1 MSIRTLIA
9 LSTIPFAANAVIPCT
24 KKSSIDATKNRRTWI
39 YEFDSEMVSLVK
51 HNICDEWTFSSNS
64 EEKSSVSTYR
74 FSLNKRQRRA
84 AQRKGFLQ
92 GCKGSYKCPNG
103 DRCFSKMLGKV
114 LSNGC
119 ALPER
124 SGVPRNAA
132 NRPGINYSFEFP
144 SSNVQLSERDI
155 DLLVKTRPAE
165 VQQCAINVRDRCKN
179 QGKCFRKFFNM
190 MRDLPIICGCLPGF
204 KGRYCHIMD
213 A

>member
-1 MSIRTLIA
+1 MSIRTFIA
-9 LSTIPFAANAVIPCT
+9 LSAIPLAANAVIPCT

-39 YEFDSEMVSLVK
+39 YEFDSDMASIVK
-51 HNICDEWTFSSNS
+51 HNICDEWTFSSKS
-64 EEKSSVSTYR
+64 EDKSSVSTYR

-92 GCKGSYKCPNG
+92 GCKGSFKCPNG
-103 DRCFSKMLGKV
+103 GRCFSGMLGKV

-119 ALPER
+119 AYPVQ
-124 SGVPRNAA
+124 SGVPTNAA
-132 NRPGINYSFEFP
+132 TRSGKSYSFEFP
-144 SSNVQLSERDI
+144 SSPVTLSKREV

-179 QGKCFRKFFNM
+179 GGWCFRKMFSM
-190 MRDLPIICGCLPGF
+190 MRDLTIICGCPPGY
-204 KGRYCHIMD
+204 KGRYCHKID